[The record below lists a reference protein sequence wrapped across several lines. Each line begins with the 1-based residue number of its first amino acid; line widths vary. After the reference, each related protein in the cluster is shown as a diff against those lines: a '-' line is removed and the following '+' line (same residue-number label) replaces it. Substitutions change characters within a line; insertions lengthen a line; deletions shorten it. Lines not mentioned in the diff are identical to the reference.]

1 MERHW
6 VKDYFTFTLK
16 ERIAILLLVGLILFV
31 FFLPQFLPSKKWKPS
46 EQEIADFNSIV
57 KALQP
62 DSADTSIDQSFSQ
75 REFPDFPSEAMKDEK
90 KLFPF
95 DPNAASSKEW
105 HQLGLRDKT
114 VKTILNYLSKGGRFR
129 NPEDL
134 RKIYGLREEEFVRLK
149 PYIRIED
156 HKREFKTFKS
166 ETDSTHYLTNNNNT
180 LLKNES
186 RSPLIELNSTDTSEL
201 IRLPGIGNKLA
212 NRIINF
218 RDRLGGFYSVEQV
231 AETYGVP
238 DSTFKKIKP
247 FLILGNKPLNR
258 ININEADATRLKEHP
273 YIGWRAANSIVEY
286 RRQHGPF
293 QRVEDILLVG
303 TILPEQLKRLIP
315 YLSTY

>member
-1 MERHW
+1 
-6 VKDYFTFTLK
+6 
-16 ERIAILLLVGLILFV
+16 
-31 FFLPQFLPSKKWKPS
+31 
-46 EQEIADFNSIV
+46 
-57 KALQP
+57 
-62 DSADTSIDQSFSQ
+62 
-75 REFPDFPSEAMKDEK
+75 
-90 KLFPF
+90 
-95 DPNAASSKEW
+95 
-105 HQLGLRDKT
+105 
-114 VKTILNYLSKGGRFR
+114 
-129 NPEDL
+129 
-134 RKIYGLREEEFVRLK
+134 
-149 PYIRIED
+149 
-156 HKREFKTFKS
+156 
-166 ETDSTHYLTNNNNT
+166 
-180 LLKNES
+180 LKNES

-212 NRIINF
+212 NRIIHF